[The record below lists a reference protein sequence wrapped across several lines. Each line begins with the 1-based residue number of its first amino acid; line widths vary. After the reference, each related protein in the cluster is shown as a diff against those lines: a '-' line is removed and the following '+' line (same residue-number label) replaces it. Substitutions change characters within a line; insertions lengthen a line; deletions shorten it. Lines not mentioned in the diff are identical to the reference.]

1 MYCSKAN
8 VLGHQSD
15 TTFINGSSSQLTFA
29 WNACN
34 LNCIQF
40 PQSQRLMNW
49 EKVSSLTLSC
59 DQMCFRLKLE
69 LHLTNLVPR
78 SDFRLREII
87 RLIEE
92 NPLNS
97 CNVILCVI
105 VAGPG
110 GSRTCWIAL
119 QSLSRTS
126 GHQRGTAMTN
136 GELRWCWWWWVPVSA
151 WISW

>member
-1 MYCSKAN
+1 
-8 VLGHQSD
+8 
-15 TTFINGSSSQLTFA
+15 
-29 WNACN
+29 
-34 LNCIQF
+34 
-40 PQSQRLMNW
+40 
-49 EKVSSLTLSC
+49 
-59 DQMCFRLKLE
+59 MCFRLKLE

-97 CNVILCVI
+97 CNVILCGV

-126 GHQRGTAMTN
+126 VHQRGTALIN
-136 GELRWCWWWWVPVSA
+136 GELR
-151 WISW
+151 